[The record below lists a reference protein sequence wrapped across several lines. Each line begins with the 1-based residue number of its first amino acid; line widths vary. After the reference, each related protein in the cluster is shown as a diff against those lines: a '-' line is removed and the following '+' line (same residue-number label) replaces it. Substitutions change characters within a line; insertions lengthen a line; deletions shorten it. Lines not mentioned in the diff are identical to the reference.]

1 MPMTRRG
8 ILAGGALAGSA
19 AALGAVAAAAQTS
32 LPMPA
37 PDSPAP
43 SVDIAQLMVPGPL
56 GDCALGASDAAVT
69 LVEYASATCP
79 HCAHFHIATLPGLKQ
94 KFIDRGHMRL
104 VFREYPLNQLDLAA
118 YIFARC
124 TLGSQGRALGDQ
136 DRYFVYLDALFRQQ
150 REWMGADNPIVALAR
165 IAASVGYAQE
175 DLERCLRD
183 QAILD
188 AVLQSRDRAA
198 GRFGVNSTPTFFV
211 NGRKATGSD
220 ADLEALIGTLL

>member
-1 MPMTRRG
+1 MPISRRG
-8 ILAGGALAGSA
+8 ILAGAVLAASA
-19 AALGAVAAAAQTS
+19 GFADAQ
-32 LPMPA
+32 A
-37 PDSPAP
+37 PLRAQAPETAP
-43 SVDIAQLMVPGPL
+43 SSVDVAQLMLPGPL

-79 HCAHFHIATLPGLKQ
+79 HCAHFHIETLPGLKQ

-136 DRYFVYLDALFRQQ
+136 DRYFVYLDALFRRQ

-165 IAASVGYAQE
+165 IAQGVGYAQE

-188 AVLQSRDRAA
+188 AVLHSRDRAA

-211 NGRKATGSD
+211 NGRRATGSD
-220 ADLEALIGTLL
+220 ADLEGLIGTLL

>member
-79 HCAHFHIATLPGLKQ
+79 HCA
-94 KFIDRGHMRL
+94 
-104 VFREYPLNQLDLAA
+104 
-118 YIFARC
+118 
-124 TLGSQGRALGDQ
+124 
-136 DRYFVYLDALFRQQ
+136 
-150 REWMGADNPIVALAR
+150 
-165 IAASVGYAQE
+165 
-175 DLERCLRD
+175 
-183 QAILD
+183 
-188 AVLQSRDRAA
+188 
-198 GRFGVNSTPTFFV
+198 
-211 NGRKATGSD
+211 
-220 ADLEALIGTLL
+220 

>member
-1 MPMTRRG
+1 
-8 ILAGGALAGSA
+8 
-19 AALGAVAAAAQTS
+19 
-32 LPMPA
+32 
-37 PDSPAP
+37 
-43 SVDIAQLMVPGPL
+43 
-56 GDCALGASDAAVT
+56 DAAVT